1 MPVPVKKLY
10 REDIVYEALRAIN
23 VESVSSIKDLDDF
36 IQNDERFKNRQNEY
50 MHLKRASVRSRFYS
64 WLNTHT
70 SKQSVS
76 AVG

>member
-36 IQNDERFKNRQNEY
+36 IQNDERFKNR
-50 MHLKRASVRSRFYS
+50 
-64 WLNTHT
+64 
-70 SKQSVS
+70 
-76 AVG
+76 